1 MQFRCRCCW
10 AVFYLSVL
18 CGLCQT
24 GTVPESRTAKLRLL
38 IQEVAGKPAPADEDE
53 SLFESGLLDSF
64 ALPDL
69 VSAIERAFSIKVPDA
84 DLNPRKFDS
93 IARIQAYLESR

>member
-1 MQFRCRCCW
+1 MSDATRQR
-10 AVFYLSVL
+10 
-18 CGLCQT
+18 
-24 GTVPESRTAKLRLL
+24 LRA
-38 IQEVAGKPAPADEDE
+38 QVQKVSGKPAPADDDE

-69 VSAIERAFSIKVPDA
+69 VGAIEEEFNIKIPDA

-93 IARIQAYLESR
+93 VARMDDYVASRGISG

>member
-1 MQFRCRCCW
+1 VQSE
-10 AVFYLSVL
+10 VQQ
-18 CGLCQT
+18 CQT
-24 GTVPESRTAKLRLL
+24 GSVPESRAQKLRLL

-69 VSAIERAFSIKVPDA
+69 VSAIEKAFSIKVPDA

-93 IARIQAYLESR
+93 ISRIEAYLQSR

>member
-1 MQFRCRCCW
+1 V
-10 AVFYLSVL
+10 A
-18 CGLCQT
+18 
-24 GTVPESRTAKLRLL
+24 ESREVLLRSL
-38 IQEVAGKPAPADEDE
+38 IEKVAGKPAPEDADE

-69 VSAIERAFSIKVPDA
+69 VSAIEHQFSIKVPDA

-93 IARIQAYLESR
+93 IARIDAYLSSK

>member
-1 MQFRCRCCW
+1 MAETRQRLRSLVEKI
-10 AVFYLSVL
+10 A
-18 CGLCQT
+18 QRPI
-24 GTVPESRTAKLRLL
+24 PEDP
-38 IQEVAGKPAPADEDE
+38 EE

-69 VSAIERAFSIKVPDA
+69 VSAMEEEFSIKVPDA

-93 IARIQAYLESR
+93 LTRMEAYLSGKV

>member
-1 MQFRCRCCW
+1 LASHRILQSGGHQLW
-10 AVFYLSVL
+10 
-18 CGLCQT
+18 QT
-24 GTVPESRTAKLRLL
+24 IFVPDSRIPKLRALVE
-38 IQEVAGKPAPADEDE
+38 QVAGKPAPADEDE

-69 VSAIERAFSIKVPDA
+69 VAAIEHEFSIKVPDA

-93 IARIQAYLESR
+93 IARIDSYLSQR

>member
-1 MQFRCRCCW
+1 MPDATLRD
-10 AVFYLSVL
+10 
-18 CGLCQT
+18 
-24 GTVPESRTAKLRLL
+24 RLL
-38 IQEVAGKPAPADEDE
+38 GVLKTVTAQPLPADDEE

-69 VSAIERAFSIKVPDA
+69 VSAIEQEFSIKVPDR

-93 IARIQAYLESR
+93 IARMEAYLEDHAS

>member
-1 MQFRCRCCW
+1 
-10 AVFYLSVL
+10 
-18 CGLCQT
+18 
-24 GTVPESRTAKLRLL
+24 VPESRTEKLRKL
-38 IQEVAGKPAPADEDE
+38 IQQVSGNPAPADYEE

-69 VSAIERAFSIKVPDA
+69 VSAIEQAFAIKVPDA

-93 IARIQAYLESR
+93 IARMEAYLDSK

>member
-1 MQFRCRCCW
+1 M
-10 AVFYLSVL
+10 
-18 CGLCQT
+18 
-24 GTVPESRTAKLRLL
+24 PEPRIEKLRLL
-38 IQEVAGKPAPADEDE
+38 VEEVAGKPAPEDVDE

-69 VSAIERAFSIKVPDA
+69 VSAIEKSFSIKVPDA

-93 IARIQAYLESR
+93 LARIDAYLSAK

>member
-1 MQFRCRCCW
+1 MSDVRTRLRKVVE
-10 AVFYLSVL
+10 AV
-18 CGLCQT
+18 
-24 GTVPESRTAKLRLL
+24 AK
-38 IQEVAGKPAPADEDE
+38 KPLPADDEE

-69 VSAIERAFSIKVPDA
+69 VAAVETEFSVKIPDS

-93 IARIQAYLESR
+93 VARMESYLADRG